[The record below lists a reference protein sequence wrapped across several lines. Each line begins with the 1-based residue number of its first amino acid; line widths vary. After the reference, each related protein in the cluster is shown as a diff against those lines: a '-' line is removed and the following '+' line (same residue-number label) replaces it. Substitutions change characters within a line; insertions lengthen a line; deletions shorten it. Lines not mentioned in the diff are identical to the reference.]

1 MSDREAI
8 IMRRDDFE
16 ASIGRIDE
24 GIERLDVFED
34 RIDDLERENESI
46 DTSPDVAI
54 LEDEI
59 KGIKTEIYYMRD
71 ELK

>member
-1 MSDREAI
+1 MSDIDSVIDRLDEL
-8 IMRRDDFE
+8 E
-16 ASIGRIDE
+16 ASVGRIE
-24 GIERLDVFED
+24 KAID
-34 RIDDLERENESI
+34 RIDDLEREIESI
-46 DTSPDVAI
+46 DTSPDVAT